1 MSTAKQVLM
10 QKIRD
15 NAVEFY
21 RMTGKRLNVTGEL
34 GEHYAEM
41 RFDVVLN
48 KSQIQNGYDG
58 MRGSERVQ
66 VKCTTNPKG
75 RMSAIHPDKPCD
87 VVMLIVLD
95 PATLEPTAVW
105 EAPFSTVI
113 DHLPTKGGMWSKN
126 FMVHADKTY
135 DAREE

>member
-1 MSTAKQVLM
+1 MTTAKQVLT

-34 GEHYAEM
+34 GEHYAETS
-41 RFDVVLN
+41 FNVVLS
-48 KSQIQNGYDG
+48 KSQIQKGYDG
-58 MRGSERVQ
+58 MRGSDRVQ

-75 RMSAIHPDKPCD
+75 RMSAIHPEKPCD

-95 PATLEPTAVW
+95 PATLEPRAVW
-105 EAPFSTVI
+105 EAPFSRVI
-113 DHLPTKGGMWSKN
+113 HHLPTKGEMWSKN
-126 FMVHADKTY
+126 FMIHASKTY
-135 DAREE
+135 DARDE